1 MEDIYIY
8 LAVSVFLVI
17 ASLLILRNIFYKN
30 GKKSSKDIKRTIEEL
45 YKKIEENPE
54 DYRAIYDLAKCEE
67 EIGEEESALEKFEM
81 LANNGI
87 LEKKEELNICKK
99 LESKYSELGK
109 KEEAFKYAI
118 KIIKIEPSNN
128 LYTIKVANILAKE
141 GNFKLS
147 NHYFSKVI
155 VSKGEF
161 MIEDL
166 KCAAFVSYKMKD
178 YKKCIAFLEELRKR
192 LIKEAT
198 TNKSKEVKEIKK
210 SICELEKNLISMYI
224 LSEELNIAKSFIH
237 DVLSNKSIDKNH
249 EFDINKLYLFV
260 LYKLEES
267 ERFKNLYNKL
277 YTLYKIEENNKNYA
291 PLKFDY
297 SFYSYFLGDIEMS
310 KNYFEAI
317 KSFNMPEFNIYN
329 LDEILNYLNAVIKAT
344 AALNK
349 LKEENKLGEEKY
361 KNDNYENY
369 VGKGNIENWEKTVNS
384 WETSFINFDYLM
396 TLVEVQK
403 TMDIDYI
410 LDSLKVA
417 EKGNKNNNITIAYK
431 VDKIFSL
438 DRTSFKKLCSNIMKS
453 KFSDYVIIQE
463 YNDATHPANN
473 GEEINYLTYNIK
485 GSKKDLILISFK
497 RWQKSEIGELMVR
510 DFLMMVSESGAK
522 NGILIAP
529 VELSNSA
536 KSYVSHNDKIRVYTR
551 SQFNNLLKDEKI

>member
-1 MEDIYIY
+1 MEDIFIY
-8 LAVSVFLVI
+8 LAVSVFLI
-17 ASLLILRNIFYKN
+17 ISSSIILKNIFYRD
-30 GKKSSKDIKRTIEEL
+30 GKKNSKDIKKTIEEL

-67 EIGEEESALEKFEM
+67 EIGKIELALEKYEL

-87 LEKKEELNICKK
+87 LEKREELNICKK

-128 LYTIKVANILAKE
+128 LYIIKVANTLAKE

-147 NHYFSKVI
+147 NHYFGKAI
-155 VSKGEF
+155 VSKAEF
-161 MIEDL
+161 MTEDL

-192 LIKEAT
+192 LIKEAIA
-198 TNKSKEVKEIKK
+198 NKSKDIKK
-210 SICELEKNLISMYI
+210 DILELEKDLISTYI
-224 LSEELNIAKSFIH
+224 LSEELNIAKSFIE
-237 DVLSNKSIDKNH
+237 DILSNKFIDKNH

-267 ERFKNLYNKL
+267 ERFKSLYNKL
-277 YTLYKIEENNKNYA
+277 YSLYKINESNKNYA
-291 PLKFDY
+291 HLKFDY

-310 KNYFEAI
+310 KNYFELI
-317 KSFNMPEFNIYN
+317 KSFDMPEFNIYN

-344 AALNK
+344 TVLNR

-369 VGKGNIENWEKTVNS
+369 VGKENIENWEKTVNS
-384 WETSFINFDYLM
+384 WEISFINFDYIMNLI
-396 TLVEVQK
+396 EVQK
-403 TMDIDYI
+403 TMDIDNI
-410 LDSLKVA
+410 LENLKIA
-417 EKGNKNNNITIAYK
+417 EKGNPNNNITIAYK

-438 DRTSFKKLCSNIMKS
+438 DRMSFKKLCGNIMKS
-453 KFSDYVIIQE
+453 KFSDYVIVQE
-463 YNDATHPANN
+463 YTDATHPANS

-485 GSKKDLILISFK
+485 GSKKELILISFK

-522 NGILIAP
+522 SGVLIAP

-536 KSYVSHNDKIRVYTR
+536 KSYVSHNEKIRVYTR

>member
-1 MEDIYIY
+1 MEDIFIY
-8 LAVSVFLVI
+8 LAVSVFLI
-17 ASLLILRNIFYKN
+17 ISSSIILKNIFYRD
-30 GKKSSKDIKRTIEEL
+30 GKKNSKDIKKTIEEL

-67 EIGEEESALEKFEM
+67 EIGKIELALEKYEL

-87 LEKKEELNICKK
+87 LEKREELNICKK
-99 LESKYSELGK
+99 LESKYSELDK

-128 LYTIKVANILAKE
+128 LYIIKVANTLAKE

-147 NHYFSKVI
+147 NHYFGKAI
-155 VSKGEF
+155 VSKAEF
-161 MIEDL
+161 MTEDL

-192 LIKEAT
+192 LIKEAIA
-198 TNKSKEVKEIKK
+198 NKSKDIKK
-210 SICELEKNLISMYI
+210 DILELEKDLISTYI
-224 LSEELNIAKSFIH
+224 LSEELNIAKSFIE
-237 DVLSNKSIDKNH
+237 DILSNKFIDKNH

-267 ERFKNLYNKL
+267 ERFKSLYNKL
-277 YTLYKIEENNKNYA
+277 YSLYKINESNKNYA
-291 PLKFDY
+291 HLKFDY

-310 KNYFEAI
+310 KNYFELI
-317 KSFNMPEFNIYN
+317 KSFDMPEFNIYN

-344 AALNK
+344 TVLNK

-369 VGKGNIENWEKTVNS
+369 VGKENIENWEKTVNS
-384 WETSFINFDYLM
+384 WEISFINFDYIMNLI
-396 TLVEVQK
+396 EVQK
-403 TMDIDYI
+403 TMDIDNI
-410 LDSLKVA
+410 LESLKIA
-417 EKGNKNNNITIAYK
+417 EKGNPNNNITIAYK

-438 DRTSFKKLCSNIMKS
+438 DRMSFKKLCGNIMKS
-453 KFSDYVIIQE
+453 KFSDYVIVQE
-463 YNDATHPANN
+463 YTDATHPANS

-485 GSKKDLILISFK
+485 GSKKELILISFK

-522 NGILIAP
+522 SGVLIAP

-536 KSYVSHNDKIRVYTR
+536 KSYVSHNEKIRVYTR

>member
-1 MEDIYIY
+1 MEDIFIY
-8 LAVSVFLVI
+8 LAVSVFLI
-17 ASLLILRNIFYKN
+17 ISSSIILKNIFYRD
-30 GKKSSKDIKRTIEEL
+30 GKKNSKDIKKTIEEL

-67 EIGEEESALEKFEM
+67 EIGKIELALEKYEL

-87 LEKKEELNICKK
+87 LEKREELNICKK

-128 LYTIKVANILAKE
+128 LYIIKVANTLAKE

-147 NHYFSKVI
+147 NHYFGKAI
-155 VSKGEF
+155 VSKAEF
-161 MIEDL
+161 MTEDL

-192 LIKEAT
+192 LIKEAIA
-198 TNKSKEVKEIKK
+198 NKSKDIKKEIL
-210 SICELEKNLISMYI
+210 ELEKDLISTYI
-224 LSEELNIAKSFIH
+224 LSEELNIAKSFIE
-237 DVLSNKSIDKNH
+237 DILSNKFIDKNH

-267 ERFKNLYNKL
+267 ERFKSLYNKL
-277 YTLYKIEENNKNYA
+277 YSLYKINESNKNYA
-291 PLKFDY
+291 HLKFDY

-310 KNYFEAI
+310 KNYFELI
-317 KSFNMPEFNIYN
+317 KSFDMPEFNIYN

-344 AALNK
+344 TVLNK

-369 VGKGNIENWEKTVNS
+369 VGKENIENWEKTVNS
-384 WETSFINFDYLM
+384 WEISFINFDYIMNLI
-396 TLVEVQK
+396 EVQK
-403 TMDIDYI
+403 TMDIDNI
-410 LDSLKVA
+410 LENLKIA
-417 EKGNKNNNITIAYK
+417 EKGNPNNNITIAYK

-438 DRTSFKKLCSNIMKS
+438 DRMSFKKLCGNIMKS
-453 KFSDYVIIQE
+453 KFSDYVIVQE
-463 YNDATHPANN
+463 YTDATHPANS

-485 GSKKDLILISFK
+485 GSKKELILISFK

-522 NGILIAP
+522 SGVLIAP

-536 KSYVSHNDKIRVYTR
+536 KSYVSHNEKIRVYTR

>member
-1 MEDIYIY
+1 MEDIFIY
-8 LAVSVFLVI
+8 LAVSVFLI
-17 ASLLILRNIFYKN
+17 ISSSIILKNILYRD
-30 GKKSSKDIKRTIEEL
+30 GKKNSKDIKKTIEEL

-67 EIGEEESALEKFEM
+67 EIGKIELALEKYEL

-87 LEKKEELNICKK
+87 LEKREELNICKK

-128 LYTIKVANILAKE
+128 LYIIKVANTLAKE

-147 NHYFSKVI
+147 NHYFGKAI
-155 VSKGEF
+155 VSKAEF
-161 MIEDL
+161 MTEDL

-192 LIKEAT
+192 LIKEAIA
-198 TNKSKEVKEIKK
+198 NKSKDIKK
-210 SICELEKNLISMYI
+210 DILELEKDLISTYI
-224 LSEELNIAKSFIH
+224 LSEELNIAKSFIE
-237 DVLSNKSIDKNH
+237 DILSNKFIDKNH

-267 ERFKNLYNKL
+267 ERFKSLYNKL
-277 YTLYKIEENNKNYA
+277 YSLYKINESNKNYA
-291 PLKFDY
+291 HLKFDY

-310 KNYFEAI
+310 KNYFELI
-317 KSFNMPEFNIYN
+317 KSFDMPEFNIYN

-344 AALNK
+344 TVLNK

-369 VGKGNIENWEKTVNS
+369 VGKENIENWEKTVNS
-384 WETSFINFDYLM
+384 WELSFINFDYIMNLI
-396 TLVEVQK
+396 EVQK
-403 TMDIDYI
+403 TMDIDNI
-410 LDSLKVA
+410 LESLKIA
-417 EKGNKNNNITIAYK
+417 EKGNPNNNITIAYK

-438 DRTSFKKLCSNIMKS
+438 DRMSFKKLCGNIMKS
-453 KFSDYVIIQE
+453 KFSDYVIVQE
-463 YNDATHPANN
+463 YTDATHPANS

-485 GSKKDLILISFK
+485 GSKKELILISFK

-522 NGILIAP
+522 SGVLIAP

-536 KSYVSHNDKIRVYTR
+536 KSYVSHNEKIRVYTR

>member
-1 MEDIYIY
+1 MEDIFIY
-8 LAVSVFLVI
+8 LAVSVFLI
-17 ASLLILRNIFYKN
+17 ISSSIILKNIFYRD
-30 GKKSSKDIKRTIEEL
+30 GKKNSKDIKKTIEEL

-67 EIGEEESALEKFEM
+67 EIGKIELALEKYEL

-87 LEKKEELNICKK
+87 LEKREELNICKK

-128 LYTIKVANILAKE
+128 LYIIKVANTLAKE

-147 NHYFSKVI
+147 NHYFGKAI
-155 VSKGEF
+155 VSKAEF
-161 MIEDL
+161 MTEDL

-192 LIKEAT
+192 LIKEAIA
-198 TNKSKEVKEIKK
+198 NKSKDIKK
-210 SICELEKNLISMYI
+210 DILELEKDLISTYI
-224 LSEELNIAKSFIH
+224 LSEELNIAKSFIE
-237 DVLSNKSIDKNH
+237 DILSNKFIDKNH

-267 ERFKNLYNKL
+267 ERFKSLYNKL
-277 YTLYKIEENNKNYA
+277 YSLYKVNESNKNYA
-291 PLKFDY
+291 HLKFDY

-310 KNYFEAI
+310 KNYFELI
-317 KSFNMPEFNIYN
+317 KSFDMPEFNIYN

-344 AALNK
+344 TVLNK

-369 VGKGNIENWEKTVNS
+369 VGKENIENWEKTVNS
-384 WETSFINFDYLM
+384 WEISFINFDYIMNLI
-396 TLVEVQK
+396 EVQK
-403 TMDIDYI
+403 TMDIDNI
-410 LDSLKVA
+410 LENLKIA
-417 EKGNKNNNITIAYK
+417 EKGNPNNNITIAYK

-438 DRTSFKKLCSNIMKS
+438 DRMSFKKLCGNIMKS
-453 KFSDYVIIQE
+453 KFSDYVIVQE
-463 YNDATHPANN
+463 YTDATHPANS

-485 GSKKDLILISFK
+485 GSKKELILISFK

-522 NGILIAP
+522 SGVLIAP

-536 KSYVSHNDKIRVYTR
+536 KSYVSHNEKIRVYTR

>member
-1 MEDIYIY
+1 MEDIFIY
-8 LAVSVFLVI
+8 LAVSVFLI
-17 ASLLILRNIFYKN
+17 ISSSIILKNIFYRD
-30 GKKSSKDIKRTIEEL
+30 GKKNSKDIKKTIEEL

-67 EIGEEESALEKFEM
+67 EIGKIELALEKYEL

-87 LEKKEELNICKK
+87 LEKREELNICKK

-128 LYTIKVANILAKE
+128 LYIIKVANTLAKE

-147 NHYFSKVI
+147 NHYFGKAI
-155 VSKGEF
+155 VSKAEF
-161 MIEDL
+161 MTEDL
-166 KCAAFVSYKMKD
+166 KCAASVSYKMKD

-192 LIKEAT
+192 LIKEAIA
-198 TNKSKEVKEIKK
+198 NKSKDIKK
-210 SICELEKNLISMYI
+210 DILELEKDLISTYI
-224 LSEELNIAKSFIH
+224 LSEELNIAKSFIE
-237 DVLSNKSIDKNH
+237 DILSNKFIDKNH

-267 ERFKNLYNKL
+267 ERFKSLYNKL
-277 YTLYKIEENNKNYA
+277 YSLYKINESNKNYA
-291 PLKFDY
+291 HLKFDY

-310 KNYFEAI
+310 KNYFELI
-317 KSFNMPEFNIYN
+317 KSFDMPEFNIYN

-344 AALNK
+344 TVLNK

-369 VGKGNIENWEKTVNS
+369 VGKENIENWEKTVNS
-384 WETSFINFDYLM
+384 WEISFINFDYIMNLI
-396 TLVEVQK
+396 EVQK
-403 TMDIDYI
+403 TMDIDNI
-410 LDSLKVA
+410 LESLKIA
-417 EKGNKNNNITIAYK
+417 EKGNPNNNITIAYK

-438 DRTSFKKLCSNIMKS
+438 DRMSFKKLCGNIMKS
-453 KFSDYVIIQE
+453 KFSDYVIVQE
-463 YNDATHPANN
+463 YTDATHPANS

-485 GSKKDLILISFK
+485 GSKKELILISFK

-522 NGILIAP
+522 SGVLIAP

-536 KSYVSHNDKIRVYTR
+536 KSYVSHNEKIRVYTR

>member
-1 MEDIYIY
+1 MEYIFIY
-8 LAVSVFLVI
+8 LAVSVFLI
-17 ASLLILRNIFYKN
+17 ISSSIILKNIFYRD
-30 GKKSSKDIKRTIEEL
+30 GKKNSKDIKKTIEEL

-67 EIGEEESALEKFEM
+67 EIGKIELALEKYEL

-87 LEKKEELNICKK
+87 LEKREELNICKK

-128 LYTIKVANILAKE
+128 LYIIKVANTLAKE

-147 NHYFSKVI
+147 NHYFGKAI
-155 VSKGEF
+155 VSKAEF
-161 MIEDL
+161 MTEDL

-192 LIKEAT
+192 LIKEAIA
-198 TNKSKEVKEIKK
+198 NKSKDIKK
-210 SICELEKNLISMYI
+210 DILELEKDLISTYI
-224 LSEELNIAKSFIH
+224 LSEELNIAKSFIE
-237 DVLSNKSIDKNH
+237 DILSNKFIDKNH

-267 ERFKNLYNKL
+267 ERFKSLYNKL
-277 YTLYKIEENNKNYA
+277 YSLYKINESNKNYA
-291 PLKFDY
+291 HLKFDY

-310 KNYFEAI
+310 KNYFELI
-317 KSFNMPEFNIYN
+317 KSFDMPEFNIYN

-344 AALNK
+344 TVLNK

-369 VGKGNIENWEKTVNS
+369 VGKENIENWEKTVNS
-384 WETSFINFDYLM
+384 WEISFINFDYIMNLI
-396 TLVEVQK
+396 EVQK
-403 TMDIDYI
+403 TMDIDNI
-410 LDSLKVA
+410 LENLKIA
-417 EKGNKNNNITIAYK
+417 EKGNPNNNITIAYK

-438 DRTSFKKLCSNIMKS
+438 DRMSFKKLCGNIMKS
-453 KFSDYVIIQE
+453 KFSDYVIVQE
-463 YNDATHPANN
+463 YTDATHPANS

-485 GSKKDLILISFK
+485 GSKKELILISFK

-522 NGILIAP
+522 SGVLIAP

-536 KSYVSHNDKIRVYTR
+536 KSYVSHNEKIRVYTR

>member
-1 MEDIYIY
+1 MYDIFIF
-8 LAVSVFLVI
+8 LAVSVFLI
-17 ASLLILRNIFYKN
+17 ISSSIILKNIFYRD
-30 GKKSSKDIKRTIEEL
+30 GKKNSKDIKKTIEEL

-67 EIGEEESALEKFEM
+67 EIGKIELALEKYEL

-87 LEKKEELNICKK
+87 LEKREELNICKK
-99 LESKYSELGK
+99 LESKYSELDK

-118 KIIKIEPSNN
+118 KIIKIEPNNN
-128 LYTIKVANILAKE
+128 LYIIKVANTLAKE

-147 NHYFSKVI
+147 NHYFGKAI
-155 VSKGEF
+155 VSKAEF
-161 MIEDL
+161 MTEDL

-192 LIKEAT
+192 LIKEAIA
-198 TNKSKEVKEIKK
+198 NKSKDIKK
-210 SICELEKNLISMYI
+210 DILELEKDLISTYI
-224 LSEELNIAKSFIH
+224 LSEELNIAKSFIE
-237 DVLSNKSIDKNH
+237 DILSNKFIDKNH

-267 ERFKNLYNKL
+267 ERFKSLYNKL
-277 YTLYKIEENNKNYA
+277 YSLYKINESNKNYA
-291 PLKFDY
+291 HLKFDY

-310 KNYFEAI
+310 KNYFELI
-317 KSFNMPEFNIYN
+317 KSFDMPEFNIYN

-344 AALNK
+344 TVLNK

-369 VGKGNIENWEKTVNS
+369 VGKENIENWEKTVNS
-384 WETSFINFDYLM
+384 WEISFINFDYIMNLI
-396 TLVEVQK
+396 EVQK
-403 TMDIDYI
+403 TMDIDNI
-410 LDSLKVA
+410 LENLKIA
-417 EKGNKNNNITIAYK
+417 EKGNPNNNITIAYK

-438 DRTSFKKLCSNIMKS
+438 DRMSFKKLCGNIMKS
-453 KFSDYVIIQE
+453 KFSDYVIVQE
-463 YNDATHPANN
+463 YTDATHPANS

-485 GSKKDLILISFK
+485 GSKKELILISFK

-522 NGILIAP
+522 SGVLIAP

-536 KSYVSHNDKIRVYTR
+536 KSYVSHNEKIRVYTR

>member
-1 MEDIYIY
+1 MEDIFIY
-8 LAVSVFLVI
+8 LAVSVFLI
-17 ASLLILRNIFYKN
+17 ISSSIILKNIFYRD
-30 GKKSSKDIKRTIEEL
+30 GKKNSKDIKKTIEEL

-67 EIGEEESALEKFEM
+67 EIGKIELALEKYEL

-87 LEKKEELNICKK
+87 LEKREELNICKK

-128 LYTIKVANILAKE
+128 LYIIKVANTLAKE

-147 NHYFSKVI
+147 NHYFGKAI
-155 VSKGEF
+155 VSKTEF
-161 MIEDL
+161 MTEDL

-192 LIKEAT
+192 LIKEAIA
-198 TNKSKEVKEIKK
+198 NKSKDIKK
-210 SICELEKNLISMYI
+210 DILELEKDLISTYI
-224 LSEELNIAKSFIH
+224 LSEELNIAKSFIE
-237 DVLSNKSIDKNH
+237 DILSNKFIDKNH

-267 ERFKNLYNKL
+267 ERFKSLYNKL
-277 YTLYKIEENNKNYA
+277 YSLYKINESNKNYA
-291 PLKFDY
+291 HLKFDY

-310 KNYFEAI
+310 KNYFELI
-317 KSFNMPEFNIYN
+317 KSFDMPEFNIYN

-344 AALNK
+344 TVLNK

-369 VGKGNIENWEKTVNS
+369 VGKENIENWEKTVNS
-384 WETSFINFDYLM
+384 WEISFINFDYIMNLI
-396 TLVEVQK
+396 EVQK
-403 TMDIDYI
+403 TMDIDNI
-410 LDSLKVA
+410 LENLKIA
-417 EKGNKNNNITIAYK
+417 EKGNPNNNITIAYK

-438 DRTSFKKLCSNIMKS
+438 DRMSFKKLCANIMKS
-453 KFSDYVIIQE
+453 KFSDYVIVQE
-463 YNDATHPANN
+463 YTDATHPANS

-485 GSKKDLILISFK
+485 GSKKELILISFK

-522 NGILIAP
+522 SGVLIAP

-536 KSYVSHNDKIRVYTR
+536 KSYVSHNEKIRVYTR

>member
-1 MEDIYIY
+1 MEDIFIY
-8 LAVSVFLVI
+8 LAVSVFLI
-17 ASLLILRNIFYKN
+17 ISSSIILKNIFYRD
-30 GKKSSKDIKRTIEEL
+30 GKKNSKDIKKTIEEL

-67 EIGEEESALEKFEM
+67 EIGKIELALEKYEL

-87 LEKKEELNICKK
+87 LEKREELNICKK

-128 LYTIKVANILAKE
+128 LYIIKVANTLAKE

-147 NHYFSKVI
+147 NHYFGKAI
-155 VSKGEF
+155 VSKTEF
-161 MIEDL
+161 MTEDL

-192 LIKEAT
+192 LIKEAIA
-198 TNKSKEVKEIKK
+198 NKSKDIKK
-210 SICELEKNLISMYI
+210 DILELEKDLISTYI
-224 LSEELNIAKSFIH
+224 LSEELNIAKSFIE
-237 DVLSNKSIDKNH
+237 DILSNKFIDKNH

-267 ERFKNLYNKL
+267 ERFKSLYNKL
-277 YTLYKIEENNKNYA
+277 YSLYKINESNKNYA
-291 PLKFDY
+291 HLKFDY

-310 KNYFEAI
+310 KNYFELI
-317 KSFNMPEFNIYN
+317 KSFDMPEFNIYN

-344 AALNK
+344 TVLNK

-369 VGKGNIENWEKTVNS
+369 VGKENIENWEKTVNS
-384 WETSFINFDYLM
+384 WEISFINFDYIMNLI
-396 TLVEVQK
+396 EVQK
-403 TMDIDYI
+403 TMDIDNI
-410 LDSLKVA
+410 LENLKIA
-417 EKGNKNNNITIAYK
+417 EKGNPNNNITIAYK

-438 DRTSFKKLCSNIMKS
+438 DRMSFKKLCGNIMKS
-453 KFSDYVIIQE
+453 KFSDYVIVQE
-463 YNDATHPANN
+463 YTDATHPANS

-485 GSKKDLILISFK
+485 GSKKELILISFK

-522 NGILIAP
+522 SGVLIAP

-536 KSYVSHNDKIRVYTR
+536 KSYVSHNEKIRVYTR

>member
-1 MEDIYIY
+1 MEDIFIY
-8 LAVSVFLVI
+8 LAVSVFLI
-17 ASLLILRNIFYKN
+17 ISSSIILKNIFYRD
-30 GKKSSKDIKRTIEEL
+30 GKKNSKDIKKTIEEL

-67 EIGEEESALEKFEM
+67 EIGKIELALEKYEL

-87 LEKKEELNICKK
+87 LEKREELNICKK

-128 LYTIKVANILAKE
+128 LYIIKVANTLAKE

-147 NHYFSKVI
+147 NHYFGKAI
-155 VSKGEF
+155 VSKAEF
-161 MIEDL
+161 MTEDL

-192 LIKEAT
+192 LIKEAIA
-198 TNKSKEVKEIKK
+198 NKSKDIKK
-210 SICELEKNLISMYI
+210 DILELEKDLISTYI
-224 LSEELNIAKSFIH
+224 LSEELNIAKSFIE
-237 DVLSNKSIDKNH
+237 DILSNKFIDKNH

-267 ERFKNLYNKL
+267 ERFKSLYNKL
-277 YTLYKIEENNKNYA
+277 YSLYKINESNKNYA
-291 PLKFDY
+291 HLKFDY

-310 KNYFEAI
+310 KNYFELI
-317 KSFNMPEFNIYN
+317 KSFDMPEFNIYN

-344 AALNK
+344 SVLNK

-369 VGKGNIENWEKTVNS
+369 VGKENIENWEKTVNS
-384 WETSFINFDYLM
+384 WEISFINFDYIMNLI
-396 TLVEVQK
+396 EVQK
-403 TMDIDYI
+403 TMDIDNI
-410 LDSLKVA
+410 LENLKIA
-417 EKGNKNNNITIAYK
+417 EKGNPNNNITIAYK

-438 DRTSFKKLCSNIMKS
+438 DRMSFKKLCGNIMKS
-453 KFSDYVIIQE
+453 KFSDYVIVQE
-463 YNDATHPANN
+463 YTDATHPANS

-485 GSKKDLILISFK
+485 GSKKELILISFK

-522 NGILIAP
+522 SGVLIAP

-536 KSYVSHNDKIRVYTR
+536 KSYVSHNEKIRVYTR

>member
-1 MEDIYIY
+1 MEDIFIY
-8 LAVSVFLVI
+8 LAVSVFLI
-17 ASLLILRNIFYKN
+17 ISSSIILKNIFYRD
-30 GKKSSKDIKRTIEEL
+30 GKKNSKDIKKTIEEL

-67 EIGEEESALEKFEM
+67 EIGKIELALEKYEL

-87 LEKKEELNICKK
+87 LEKREELNICKK

-128 LYTIKVANILAKE
+128 LYIIKVANTLAKE

-147 NHYFSKVI
+147 NHYFGKAI
-155 VSKGEF
+155 VSKAEF
-161 MIEDL
+161 MTEDL

-192 LIKEAT
+192 LIKEAIA
-198 TNKSKEVKEIKK
+198 NKSKDIKK
-210 SICELEKNLISMYI
+210 DILELEKDLISIYI
-224 LSEELNIAKSFIH
+224 LSEELNIAKSFIE
-237 DVLSNKSIDKNH
+237 DIISNKFIDKNH

-267 ERFKNLYNKL
+267 ERFKSLYNKL
-277 YTLYKIEENNKNYA
+277 YSLYKINESNKNYA
-291 PLKFDY
+291 HLKFDY

-310 KNYFEAI
+310 KNYFELI
-317 KSFNMPEFNIYN
+317 KSFDMPEFNIYN

-344 AALNK
+344 TVLNK

-369 VGKGNIENWEKTVNS
+369 VGKENIENWEKTVNS
-384 WETSFINFDYLM
+384 WEISFINFDYIMNLI
-396 TLVEVQK
+396 EVQK
-403 TMDIDYI
+403 TMDIDNI
-410 LDSLKVA
+410 LENLKIA
-417 EKGNKNNNITIAYK
+417 EKGNPNNNITIAYK

-438 DRTSFKKLCSNIMKS
+438 DRMSFKKLCGNIMKS
-453 KFSDYVIIQE
+453 KFSDYVIVQE
-463 YNDATHPANN
+463 YTDATHPANS

-485 GSKKDLILISFK
+485 GSKKELILISFK

-522 NGILIAP
+522 SGVLIAP

-536 KSYVSHNDKIRVYTR
+536 KSYVSHNEKIRVYTR

>member
-1 MEDIYIY
+1 MEDIFIY
-8 LAVSVFLVI
+8 LAVSVFLI
-17 ASLLILRNIFYKN
+17 ISSSIILKNIFYRD
-30 GKKSSKDIKRTIEEL
+30 GKKNSKDIKKTIEEL

-67 EIGEEESALEKFEM
+67 EIGKIELALEKYEL

-87 LEKKEELNICKK
+87 LEKREELNICKK

-128 LYTIKVANILAKE
+128 LYIIKVANTLAKE

-147 NHYFSKVI
+147 NHYFGKAI
-155 VSKGEF
+155 VSKAEF
-161 MIEDL
+161 MTEDL

-192 LIKEAT
+192 LIKEAIA
-198 TNKSKEVKEIKK
+198 NKSKDIKK
-210 SICELEKNLISMYI
+210 DILELEKDLISTYI
-224 LSEELNIAKSFIH
+224 LSEELNIAKSFIE
-237 DVLSNKSIDKNH
+237 DILSNKFIDKNH

-267 ERFKNLYNKL
+267 ERFKSLYNKL
-277 YTLYKIEENNKNYA
+277 YSLYKINESNKNYA
-291 PLKFDY
+291 HLKFDY

-310 KNYFEAI
+310 KNYFELI
-317 KSFNMPEFNIYN
+317 KSFDMPEFNIYN

-344 AALNK
+344 TVLNK

-369 VGKGNIENWEKTVNS
+369 VGKENIENWEKTVNS
-384 WETSFINFDYLM
+384 WELSFINFDYIMNLI
-396 TLVEVQK
+396 EVQK
-403 TMDIDYI
+403 TMDIDNI
-410 LDSLKVA
+410 LENLKIA
-417 EKGNKNNNITIAYK
+417 EKGNPNNNITIAYK

-438 DRTSFKKLCSNIMKS
+438 DRMSFKKLCGNIMKS
-453 KFSDYVIIQE
+453 KFSDYVIVQE
-463 YNDATHPANN
+463 YTDATHPANS

-485 GSKKDLILISFK
+485 GSKKELILISFK

-522 NGILIAP
+522 SGVLIAP

-536 KSYVSHNDKIRVYTR
+536 KSYVSHNEKIRVYTR

>member
-1 MEDIYIY
+1 MEDIFIY
-8 LAVSVFLVI
+8 LAVSVFLI
-17 ASLLILRNIFYKN
+17 ISSSIILKNIFYRD
-30 GKKSSKDIKRTIEEL
+30 GKKNSKDIKKTIEEL

-67 EIGEEESALEKFEM
+67 EIGKIELALEKYEL

-87 LEKKEELNICKK
+87 LEKREELNICKK
-99 LESKYSELGK
+99 LESKYSELDK

-128 LYTIKVANILAKE
+128 LYIIKVANTLAKE

-147 NHYFSKVI
+147 NHYFGKAI
-155 VSKGEF
+155 VSKAEF
-161 MIEDL
+161 MTEDL

-192 LIKEAT
+192 LIKEAIA
-198 TNKSKEVKEIKK
+198 NKSKDIKK
-210 SICELEKNLISMYI
+210 DILELEKDLISTYI
-224 LSEELNIAKSFIH
+224 LSEELNIAKSFIE
-237 DVLSNKSIDKNH
+237 DILSNKFIDKNH

-267 ERFKNLYNKL
+267 ERFKSLYNKL
-277 YTLYKIEENNKNYA
+277 YSLYKINESNKNYA
-291 PLKFDY
+291 HLKFDY

-310 KNYFEAI
+310 KNYFELI
-317 KSFNMPEFNIYN
+317 KSFDMPEFNIYN

-344 AALNK
+344 TVLNK

-369 VGKGNIENWEKTVNS
+369 VGKENIENWEKTVNS
-384 WETSFINFDYLM
+384 WEISFINFDYIMNLI
-396 TLVEVQK
+396 EVQK
-403 TMDIDYI
+403 TMDIDNI
-410 LDSLKVA
+410 LENLKIA
-417 EKGNKNNNITIAYK
+417 EKGNPNNNITIAYK

-438 DRTSFKKLCSNIMKS
+438 DRMSFKKLCGNIMKS
-453 KFSDYVIIQE
+453 KFSDYVIVQE
-463 YNDATHPANN
+463 YTDATHPANS

-485 GSKKDLILISFK
+485 GSKKELILISFK

-522 NGILIAP
+522 SGVLIAP

-536 KSYVSHNDKIRVYTR
+536 KSYVSHNEKIRVYTR

>member
-1 MEDIYIY
+1 MEDIFIY
-8 LAVSVFLVI
+8 LAVSVFLI
-17 ASLLILRNIFYKN
+17 ISSSIILKNIFYRD
-30 GKKSSKDIKRTIEEL
+30 GKKNSKDIKKTIEEL

-54 DYRAIYDLAKCEE
+54 DYRVIYDLAKCEE
-67 EIGEEESALEKFEM
+67 EIGKIELALEKYEL

-87 LEKKEELNICKK
+87 LEKREELNICKK

-128 LYTIKVANILAKE
+128 LYIIKVANTLAKE

-147 NHYFSKVI
+147 NHYFGKAI
-155 VSKGEF
+155 VSKTEF
-161 MIEDL
+161 MTEDL

-192 LIKEAT
+192 LIKEAIA
-198 TNKSKEVKEIKK
+198 NKSKDIKK
-210 SICELEKNLISMYI
+210 DILELEKDLISTYI
-224 LSEELNIAKSFIH
+224 LSEELNIAKSFIE
-237 DVLSNKSIDKNH
+237 DILSNKFIDKNH

-267 ERFKNLYNKL
+267 ERFKSLYNKL
-277 YTLYKIEENNKNYA
+277 YSLYKINESNKNYA
-291 PLKFDY
+291 HLKFDY

-310 KNYFEAI
+310 KNYFELI
-317 KSFNMPEFNIYN
+317 KSFDMPEFNIYN

-344 AALNK
+344 TVLNK

-369 VGKGNIENWEKTVNS
+369 VGKENIENWEKTVNS
-384 WETSFINFDYLM
+384 WEISFINFDYIMNLI
-396 TLVEVQK
+396 EVQK
-403 TMDIDYI
+403 TMDIDNI
-410 LDSLKVA
+410 LENLKIA
-417 EKGNKNNNITIAYK
+417 EKGNPNNNITIAYK

-438 DRTSFKKLCSNIMKS
+438 DRMSFKKLCGNIMKS
-453 KFSDYVIIQE
+453 KFSDYVIVQE
-463 YNDATHPANN
+463 YTDATHPANS

-485 GSKKDLILISFK
+485 GSKKELILISFK

-522 NGILIAP
+522 SGVLIAP

-536 KSYVSHNDKIRVYTR
+536 KSYVSHNEKIRVYTR

>member
-1 MEDIYIY
+1 MEDIFIY
-8 LAVSVFLVI
+8 LAVSVFLI
-17 ASLLILRNIFYKN
+17 ISSSIILKNIFYRD
-30 GKKSSKDIKRTIEEL
+30 GKKNSKDIKKTIEEL

-67 EIGEEESALEKFEM
+67 EIGKIELALEKYEL

-87 LEKKEELNICKK
+87 LEKREELNICKK

-128 LYTIKVANILAKE
+128 LYIIKVANTLAKE

-147 NHYFSKVI
+147 NHYFGKAI
-155 VSKGEF
+155 VSKAEF
-161 MIEDL
+161 MTEDL

-192 LIKEAT
+192 LIKEAIA
-198 TNKSKEVKEIKK
+198 NKSKDIKK
-210 SICELEKNLISMYI
+210 DILELEKDLISTYI
-224 LSEELNIAKSFIH
+224 LSEELNIAKSFIE
-237 DVLSNKSIDKNH
+237 DILSNKFIDKNH

-267 ERFKNLYNKL
+267 ERFKSLYNKL
-277 YTLYKIEENNKNYA
+277 YSLYKINESNKNYA
-291 PLKFDY
+291 HLKFDY

-310 KNYFEAI
+310 KNYFELI
-317 KSFNMPEFNIYN
+317 KSFDMPEFNIYN

-344 AALNK
+344 TVLNK

-369 VGKGNIENWEKTVNS
+369 VGKENIENWEKTVNS
-384 WETSFINFDYLM
+384 WELSFINFDYIMNLI
-396 TLVEVQK
+396 EVQK
-403 TMDIDYI
+403 TMDIDNI
-410 LDSLKVA
+410 LESLKIA
-417 EKGNKNNNITIAYK
+417 EKGNPNNNITIAYK

-438 DRTSFKKLCSNIMKS
+438 DRMSFKKLCGNIMKS
-453 KFSDYVIIQE
+453 KFADYVIVQE
-463 YNDATHPANN
+463 YTDATHPANS

-485 GSKKDLILISFK
+485 GSKKELILISFK

-522 NGILIAP
+522 SGVLIAP

-536 KSYVSHNDKIRVYTR
+536 KSYVSHNEKIRVYTR

>member
-1 MEDIYIY
+1 MEDIFIY
-8 LAVSVFLVI
+8 LAVSVFLI
-17 ASLLILRNIFYKN
+17 ISSSIILKNIFYRD
-30 GKKSSKDIKRTIEEL
+30 GKKNSKDIKKTIEEL

-67 EIGEEESALEKFEM
+67 EIGKIELALEKYEL

-87 LEKKEELNICKK
+87 LEKREELNICKK

-118 KIIKIEPSNN
+118 KIIKIEPNNN
-128 LYTIKVANILAKE
+128 LYIIKVANTLAKE

-147 NHYFSKVI
+147 NHYFGKAI
-155 VSKGEF
+155 VSKAEF
-161 MIEDL
+161 MTEDL

-192 LIKEAT
+192 LIKEAIA
-198 TNKSKEVKEIKK
+198 NKSKDIKK
-210 SICELEKNLISMYI
+210 DILELEKDLISTYI
-224 LSEELNIAKSFIH
+224 LSEELNIAKSFIE
-237 DVLSNKSIDKNH
+237 DILSNKFIDKNH

-277 YTLYKIEENNKNYA
+277 YSLYKINESNKNYA
-291 PLKFDY
+291 HLKFDY

-310 KNYFEAI
+310 KNYFELI
-317 KSFNMPEFNIYN
+317 KSFDMPEFNIYN

-344 AALNK
+344 TVLNK

-369 VGKGNIENWEKTVNS
+369 VGKENIENWEKTVNS
-384 WETSFINFDYLM
+384 WEISFINFYYIMNLI
-396 TLVEVQK
+396 EVQK
-403 TMDIDYI
+403 TMDIDNI
-410 LDSLKVA
+410 LENLKIA
-417 EKGNKNNNITIAYK
+417 EKGNPNNNITIAYK

-438 DRTSFKKLCSNIMKS
+438 DRMSFKKLCANIMKS
-453 KFSDYVIIQE
+453 KFSDYVIVQE
-463 YNDATHPANN
+463 YTDATHPANS

-485 GSKKDLILISFK
+485 GSKKELILISFK

-522 NGILIAP
+522 SGVLIAP

-536 KSYVSHNDKIRVYTR
+536 KSYVSHNEKIRVYTR

>member
-1 MEDIYIY
+1 MEDIFIY
-8 LAVSVFLVI
+8 LAVSVFLI
-17 ASLLILRNIFYKN
+17 ISSSIILKNIFYRD
-30 GKKSSKDIKRTIEEL
+30 GKKNSKDIKKTIEEL

-67 EIGEEESALEKFEM
+67 EIGKIELALEKYEL

-87 LEKKEELNICKK
+87 LEKREELNICKK

-128 LYTIKVANILAKE
+128 LYIIKVANTLAKE

-147 NHYFSKVI
+147 NHYFGKAI
-155 VSKGEF
+155 VSKAEF
-161 MIEDL
+161 MTEDL

-192 LIKEAT
+192 LIKETIA
-198 TNKSKEVKEIKK
+198 NKSKDIKK
-210 SICELEKNLISMYI
+210 DILELEKDLISIYI
-224 LSEELNIAKSFIH
+224 LSEELNIAKSFIE
-237 DVLSNKSIDKNH
+237 DILSNKFIDKNH

-267 ERFKNLYNKL
+267 ERFKSLYNKL
-277 YTLYKIEENNKNYA
+277 YSLYKINESNKNYA
-291 PLKFDY
+291 HLKFDY

-310 KNYFEAI
+310 KNYFELI
-317 KSFNMPEFNIYN
+317 KSFDMPEFNIYN

-344 AALNK
+344 TVLNK

-369 VGKGNIENWEKTVNS
+369 VGKENIENWEKTVNS
-384 WETSFINFDYLM
+384 WEISFINFDYIMNLI
-396 TLVEVQK
+396 EVQK
-403 TMDIDYI
+403 TMDIDNI
-410 LDSLKVA
+410 LESLKIA
-417 EKGNKNNNITIAYK
+417 EKGNPNNNITIAYK

-438 DRTSFKKLCSNIMKS
+438 DRMSFKKLCGNIMKS
-453 KFSDYVIIQE
+453 KFSDYVIVQE
-463 YNDATHPANN
+463 YTDATHPANS

-485 GSKKDLILISFK
+485 GSKKELILISFK

-522 NGILIAP
+522 SGVLIAP

-536 KSYVSHNDKIRVYTR
+536 KSYVSHNEKIRVYTR

>member
-1 MEDIYIY
+1 MEDIFIY
-8 LAVSVFLVI
+8 LAVSVFLI
-17 ASLLILRNIFYKN
+17 ISSSIILKNIFYRD
-30 GKKSSKDIKRTIEEL
+30 GKKNSKDIKKTIEEL

-67 EIGEEESALEKFEM
+67 EIGKIELALEKYEL

-87 LEKKEELNICKK
+87 LEKREELNICKK

-118 KIIKIEPSNN
+118 KIIKIEPSSN
-128 LYTIKVANILAKE
+128 LYIIKVANTLAKE

-147 NHYFSKVI
+147 NHYFGKAI
-155 VSKGEF
+155 VSKAEF
-161 MIEDL
+161 MTEDL

-192 LIKEAT
+192 LIKEAIA
-198 TNKSKEVKEIKK
+198 NKSKDIKK
-210 SICELEKNLISMYI
+210 DILELEKDLISTYI
-224 LSEELNIAKSFIH
+224 LSEELNIAKSFIE
-237 DVLSNKSIDKNH
+237 DILSNKFIDKNH

-267 ERFKNLYNKL
+267 ERFKSLYNKL
-277 YTLYKIEENNKNYA
+277 YSLYKINESNKNYA
-291 PLKFDY
+291 HLKFDY

-310 KNYFEAI
+310 KNYFELI
-317 KSFNMPEFNIYN
+317 KSFDMPEFNIYN

-344 AALNK
+344 TVLNK

-369 VGKGNIENWEKTVNS
+369 VGKENIENWEKTVNS
-384 WETSFINFDYLM
+384 WEISFINFDYIMNLI
-396 TLVEVQK
+396 EVQK
-403 TMDIDYI
+403 TMDIDNI
-410 LDSLKVA
+410 LESLKIA
-417 EKGNKNNNITIAYK
+417 EKGNPNNNITIAYK

-438 DRTSFKKLCSNIMKS
+438 DRMSFKKLCGNIMKS
-453 KFSDYVIIQE
+453 KFSDYVIVQE
-463 YNDATHPANN
+463 YTDATHPANS

-485 GSKKDLILISFK
+485 GSKKELILISFK

-522 NGILIAP
+522 SGVLIAP

-536 KSYVSHNDKIRVYTR
+536 KSYVSHNEKIRVYTR

>member
-1 MEDIYIY
+1 MEDIFIY
-8 LAVSVFLVI
+8 LAVSVFLI
-17 ASLLILRNIFYKN
+17 ISSSIILKNIFYRD
-30 GKKSSKDIKRTIEEL
+30 GKKNSKDIKKTIEEL

-67 EIGEEESALEKFEM
+67 EIGKIELALEKYEL

-87 LEKKEELNICKK
+87 LEKREELNICKK

-128 LYTIKVANILAKE
+128 LYIIKVANTLAKE

-147 NHYFSKVI
+147 NHYFGKAI
-155 VSKGEF
+155 VSKAEF
-161 MIEDL
+161 MTEDL

-192 LIKEAT
+192 LIKEAIA
-198 TNKSKEVKEIKK
+198 NKSKDMKK
-210 SICELEKNLISMYI
+210 DILELEKDLISTYI
-224 LSEELNIAKSFIH
+224 LSEELNIAKSFIE
-237 DVLSNKSIDKNH
+237 DILSNKFIDKNH

-267 ERFKNLYNKL
+267 ERFKSLYNKL
-277 YTLYKIEENNKNYA
+277 YSLYKINESNKNYA
-291 PLKFDY
+291 HLKFDY

-310 KNYFEAI
+310 KNYFELI
-317 KSFNMPEFNIYN
+317 KSFDMPEFNIYN

-344 AALNK
+344 TVLNR

-369 VGKGNIENWEKTVNS
+369 VGKENIENWEKTVNS
-384 WETSFINFDYLM
+384 WEISFINFDYIMNLI
-396 TLVEVQK
+396 EVQK
-403 TMDIDYI
+403 TMDIDNI
-410 LDSLKVA
+410 LENLKIA
-417 EKGNKNNNITIAYK
+417 EKGNPNNNITIAYK

-438 DRTSFKKLCSNIMKS
+438 DRMSFKKLCGNIMKS
-453 KFSDYVIIQE
+453 KFSDYVIVQE
-463 YNDATHPANN
+463 YTDATHPANS
-473 GEEINYLTYNIK
+473 GEEINYLTYNIYK
-485 GSKKDLILISFK
+485 GSKKELILISFK

-522 NGILIAP
+522 SGVLIAP

-536 KSYVSHNDKIRVYTR
+536 KSYVSHNEKIRVYTR

>member
-1 MEDIYIY
+1 MEDIFIY
-8 LAVSVFLVI
+8 LAVSVFLI
-17 ASLLILRNIFYKN
+17 ISSSIILKNIFYRD
-30 GKKSSKDIKRTIEEL
+30 GKKNSKDIKKTIEEL

-67 EIGEEESALEKFEM
+67 EIGKIELALEKYEL

-87 LEKKEELNICKK
+87 LEKREELNIYKK

-128 LYTIKVANILAKE
+128 LYIIKVANTLAKE

-147 NHYFSKVI
+147 NHYFGKAI
-155 VSKGEF
+155 VSKAEF
-161 MIEDL
+161 MTEDL

-192 LIKEAT
+192 LIKEAIA
-198 TNKSKEVKEIKK
+198 NKSKDIKK
-210 SICELEKNLISMYI
+210 DILELEKDLISTYI
-224 LSEELNIAKSFIH
+224 LSEELNIAKSFIE
-237 DVLSNKSIDKNH
+237 DILSNKFIDKNH

-267 ERFKNLYNKL
+267 ERFKSLYNKL
-277 YTLYKIEENNKNYA
+277 YSLYKINESNKNYA
-291 PLKFDY
+291 HLKFDY

-310 KNYFEAI
+310 KNYFELI
-317 KSFNMPEFNIYN
+317 KSFDMPEFNIYN

-344 AALNK
+344 TVLNK

-369 VGKGNIENWEKTVNS
+369 VGKENIENWEKTVNS
-384 WETSFINFDYLM
+384 WEISFINFDYITNLI
-396 TLVEVQK
+396 EVQK
-403 TMDIDYI
+403 TMDIDNI
-410 LDSLKVA
+410 LESLKIA
-417 EKGNKNNNITIAYK
+417 EKGNPNNNITIAYK

-438 DRTSFKKLCSNIMKS
+438 DRMSFKKLCGNIMKS
-453 KFSDYVIIQE
+453 KFSDYVIVQE
-463 YNDATHPANN
+463 YTDATHPANS

-485 GSKKDLILISFK
+485 GSKKELILISFK

-522 NGILIAP
+522 SGVLIAP

-536 KSYVSHNDKIRVYTR
+536 KSYVSHNEKIRVYTR

>member
-1 MEDIYIY
+1 MEDIFIY
-8 LAVSVFLVI
+8 LAVSVFLI
-17 ASLLILRNIFYKN
+17 ISSSIILKNIFYRD
-30 GKKSSKDIKRTIEEL
+30 GKKNSKDIKKTIEEL

-67 EIGEEESALEKFEM
+67 EIGKIELALEKYEL

-87 LEKKEELNICKK
+87 LEKREELNICKK

-128 LYTIKVANILAKE
+128 LYIIKVANTLAKE

-147 NHYFSKVI
+147 NHYFGKAI
-155 VSKGEF
+155 VSKTEF
-161 MIEDL
+161 MTEDL

-192 LIKEAT
+192 LIKEAIA
-198 TNKSKEVKEIKK
+198 NKSKDIKK
-210 SICELEKNLISMYI
+210 DILELEKDLISTYI
-224 LSEELNIAKSFIH
+224 LSEELNIAKSFIE
-237 DVLSNKSIDKNH
+237 DILSNKFIDKNH

-267 ERFKNLYNKL
+267 ERFKSLYNKL
-277 YTLYKIEENNKNYA
+277 YSLYKINESNKNYA
-291 PLKFDY
+291 HLKFDY

-310 KNYFEAI
+310 KNYFELI
-317 KSFNMPEFNIYN
+317 KSFDMPEFNIYN

-344 AALNK
+344 TVLNK

-369 VGKGNIENWEKTVNS
+369 VGKENIENWEKTVNS
-384 WETSFINFDYLM
+384 WEISFINFDYIMNLI
-396 TLVEVQK
+396 EVQK
-403 TMDIDYI
+403 TMDIDNI
-410 LDSLKVA
+410 LESLKIA
-417 EKGNKNNNITIAYK
+417 EKGNPNNNITIAYK

-438 DRTSFKKLCSNIMKS
+438 DRMSFKKLCGNIMKS
-453 KFSDYVIIQE
+453 KFSDYVIVQE
-463 YNDATHPANN
+463 YMDATHPANS

-485 GSKKDLILISFK
+485 GSKKELILISFK

-522 NGILIAP
+522 SGVLIAP

-536 KSYVSHNDKIRVYTR
+536 KSYVSHNEKIRVYTR

>member
-1 MEDIYIY
+1 MEDIFIY
-8 LAVSVFLVI
+8 LAVSVFLI
-17 ASLLILRNIFYKN
+17 ISSSIILKNIFYRD
-30 GKKSSKDIKRTIEEL
+30 GKKNSKDIKKTIEEL

-67 EIGEEESALEKFEM
+67 EIGKIELALEKYEL

-87 LEKKEELNICKK
+87 LEKREELNICKK

-128 LYTIKVANILAKE
+128 LYIIKVANTLAKE

-147 NHYFSKVI
+147 NHYFGKAI
-155 VSKGEF
+155 VSKTEF
-161 MIEDL
+161 MTEDL

-192 LIKEAT
+192 LIKEAIA
-198 TNKSKEVKEIKK
+198 NKSKDIKK
-210 SICELEKNLISMYI
+210 DILELEKDLISTYI
-224 LSEELNIAKSFIH
+224 LSEELNIAKSFIE
-237 DVLSNKSIDKNH
+237 DILSNKFIDKNH

-267 ERFKNLYNKL
+267 ERFKSLYNKL
-277 YTLYKIEENNKNYA
+277 YSLYKINESNKNYA
-291 PLKFDY
+291 HLKFDY

-310 KNYFEAI
+310 KNYFELI
-317 KSFNMPEFNIYN
+317 KSFDMPEFNIYN

-344 AALNK
+344 TVLNK

-369 VGKGNIENWEKTVNS
+369 VGKENIENWEKTVNS
-384 WETSFINFDYLM
+384 WEISFINFDYIMNLI
-396 TLVEVQK
+396 EVQK
-403 TMDIDYI
+403 TMDIDNI
-410 LDSLKVA
+410 LESLKIA
-417 EKGNKNNNITIAYK
+417 EKGNPNNNITIAYK

-438 DRTSFKKLCSNIMKS
+438 DRMSFKKLCGNIMKS
-453 KFSDYVIIQE
+453 KFSDYVIVQE
-463 YNDATHPANN
+463 YTDATHPANS

-485 GSKKDLILISFK
+485 GSKKELILISFK

-522 NGILIAP
+522 SGVLIAH

-536 KSYVSHNDKIRVYTR
+536 KSYVSHNEKIRVYTR

>member
-1 MEDIYIY
+1 MEDIFIY
-8 LAVSVFLVI
+8 LAVSVFLI
-17 ASLLILRNIFYKN
+17 ISSSIILKNIFYRD
-30 GKKSSKDIKRTIEEL
+30 GKKNSKDIKKTIEEL

-67 EIGEEESALEKFEM
+67 EIGKIELALEKYEL

-87 LEKKEELNICKK
+87 LEKREELNICKK

-128 LYTIKVANILAKE
+128 LYIIKVANTLAKE

-147 NHYFSKVI
+147 NHYFGKAI
-155 VSKGEF
+155 VSKAEF
-161 MIEDL
+161 MTEDL

-192 LIKEAT
+192 LIKEAIA
-198 TNKSKEVKEIKK
+198 NKSKDIKK
-210 SICELEKNLISMYI
+210 DILELEKDLISTYI
-224 LSEELNIAKSFIH
+224 LSEELNIAKSFIE
-237 DVLSNKSIDKNH
+237 DILSNKFIDKNH

-277 YTLYKIEENNKNYA
+277 YSLYKINESNKNYA
-291 PLKFDY
+291 HLKFDY

-310 KNYFEAI
+310 KNYFELI
-317 KSFNMPEFNIYN
+317 KSFDMPEFNIYN

-344 AALNK
+344 TVLNK

-369 VGKGNIENWEKTVNS
+369 VGKENIENWEKTVNS
-384 WETSFINFDYLM
+384 WEISFINFYYIMNLI
-396 TLVEVQK
+396 EVQK
-403 TMDIDYI
+403 TMDIDNI
-410 LDSLKVA
+410 LENLKIA
-417 EKGNKNNNITIAYK
+417 EKGNPNNNITIAYK

-438 DRTSFKKLCSNIMKS
+438 DRMSFKKLCGNIMKS
-453 KFSDYVIIQE
+453 KFSDYVIVQE
-463 YNDATHPANN
+463 YTDATHPANS

-485 GSKKDLILISFK
+485 GSKKELILISFK

-522 NGILIAP
+522 SGVLIAP

-536 KSYVSHNDKIRVYTR
+536 KSYVSHNEKIRVYTR

>member
-1 MEDIYIY
+1 MEDIFIY
-8 LAVSVFLVI
+8 LAVSVFLI
-17 ASLLILRNIFYKN
+17 ISSSIILKNIFYRD
-30 GKKSSKDIKRTIEEL
+30 GKKNSKDIKKTIEEL

-67 EIGEEESALEKFEM
+67 EIGKIELALEKYEL

-87 LEKKEELNICKK
+87 LEKREELNICKK
-99 LESKYSELGK
+99 LESKYSELDK

-118 KIIKIEPSNN
+118 KIIKIEPNNN
-128 LYTIKVANILAKE
+128 LYIIKVANTLAKE

-147 NHYFSKVI
+147 NHYFGKAI
-155 VSKGEF
+155 VSKAEF
-161 MIEDL
+161 MTEDL

-192 LIKEAT
+192 LIKEAIA
-198 TNKSKEVKEIKK
+198 NKSKDIKK
-210 SICELEKNLISMYI
+210 DILELEKDLISTYI
-224 LSEELNIAKSFIH
+224 LSEELNIAKSFIE
-237 DVLSNKSIDKNH
+237 DILSNKFIDKNH

-267 ERFKNLYNKL
+267 ERFKSLYNKL
-277 YTLYKIEENNKNYA
+277 YSLYKINESNKNYA
-291 PLKFDY
+291 HLKFDY

-310 KNYFEAI
+310 KNYFELI
-317 KSFNMPEFNIYN
+317 KSFDMPEFNIYN

-344 AALNK
+344 TVLNK

-369 VGKGNIENWEKTVNS
+369 VGKENIENWEKTVNS
-384 WETSFINFDYLM
+384 WEISFINFDYIMNLI
-396 TLVEVQK
+396 EVQK
-403 TMDIDYI
+403 TMDIDNI
-410 LDSLKVA
+410 LENLKIA
-417 EKGNKNNNITIAYK
+417 EKGNPNNNITIAYK

-438 DRTSFKKLCSNIMKS
+438 DRMSFKKLCGNIMKS
-453 KFSDYVIIQE
+453 KFSDYVIVQE
-463 YNDATHPANN
+463 YTDATHPANS
-473 GEEINYLTYNIK
+473 GEEINYLTYNIYK
-485 GSKKDLILISFK
+485 GSKKELILISFK

-522 NGILIAP
+522 SGVLIAP

-536 KSYVSHNDKIRVYTR
+536 KSYVSHNEKIRVYTR

>member
-1 MEDIYIY
+1 MEDIFIY
-8 LAVSVFLVI
+8 LAVSIFLI
-17 ASLLILRNIFYKN
+17 ISSSIILKNIFYRD
-30 GKKSSKDIKRTIEEL
+30 GKKNSKDIKKTIEEL

-67 EIGEEESALEKFEM
+67 EIGKIELALEKYEL

-87 LEKKEELNICKK
+87 LEKREELNICKK

-128 LYTIKVANILAKE
+128 LYIIKVANTLAKE

-147 NHYFSKVI
+147 NHYFGKAI
-155 VSKGEF
+155 VSKTEF
-161 MIEDL
+161 MTEDL

-192 LIKEAT
+192 LIKEAIA
-198 TNKSKEVKEIKK
+198 NKSKDIKK
-210 SICELEKNLISMYI
+210 DILELEKDLISTYI
-224 LSEELNIAKSFIH
+224 LSEELNIAKSFIE
-237 DVLSNKSIDKNH
+237 DILSNKFIDKNH

-277 YTLYKIEENNKNYA
+277 YSLYKINESNKNYA
-291 PLKFDY
+291 HLKFDY

-310 KNYFEAI
+310 KNYFELI
-317 KSFNMPEFNIYN
+317 KSFDMPEFNIYN

-344 AALNK
+344 TVLNK

-369 VGKGNIENWEKTVNS
+369 VGKENIENWEKTVNS
-384 WETSFINFDYLM
+384 WEISFINFDYIMNLI
-396 TLVEVQK
+396 EVQK
-403 TMDIDYI
+403 TMDIDNI
-410 LDSLKVA
+410 LENLKIA
-417 EKGNKNNNITIAYK
+417 EKGNPNNNITIAYK

-438 DRTSFKKLCSNIMKS
+438 DRMSFKKLCGNIMKS
-453 KFSDYVIIQE
+453 KFSDYVIVQE
-463 YNDATHPANN
+463 YTDATHPANS

-485 GSKKDLILISFK
+485 GSKKELILISFK

-522 NGILIAP
+522 SGVLIAP

-536 KSYVSHNDKIRVYTR
+536 KSYVSHNEKIRVYTR

>member
-1 MEDIYIY
+1 MEDIFIY
-8 LAVSVFLVI
+8 LAVSVFLI
-17 ASLLILRNIFYKN
+17 ISSSIILKNIFYRD
-30 GKKSSKDIKRTIEEL
+30 GKKNSKDIKKTIEEL

-67 EIGEEESALEKFEM
+67 EIGKIELALEKYEL

-87 LEKKEELNICKK
+87 LEKREELNICKK

-128 LYTIKVANILAKE
+128 LYIIKVANTLAKE

-147 NHYFSKVI
+147 NHYFGKAI
-155 VSKGEF
+155 VSKAEF
-161 MIEDL
+161 MTEDL

-192 LIKEAT
+192 LIKEAIA
-198 TNKSKEVKEIKK
+198 NKSKDIKK
-210 SICELEKNLISMYI
+210 DILELEKDLISTYI
-224 LSEELNIAKSFIH
+224 LSEELNIAKSFIE
-237 DVLSNKSIDKNH
+237 DILSNKFIDKNH

-267 ERFKNLYNKL
+267 EKFKNLYNKL
-277 YTLYKIEENNKNYA
+277 YSLYKINESNKNYA
-291 PLKFDY
+291 HLKFDY

-310 KNYFEAI
+310 KNYFELI
-317 KSFNMPEFNIYN
+317 KSFDMPEFNIYN

-344 AALNK
+344 TVLNK

-369 VGKGNIENWEKTVNS
+369 VGKENIENWEKTVNS
-384 WETSFINFDYLM
+384 WELSFINFDYIMNLI
-396 TLVEVQK
+396 EVQK
-403 TMDIDYI
+403 TMDIDNI
-410 LDSLKVA
+410 LENLKIA
-417 EKGNKNNNITIAYK
+417 EKGNPNNNITIAYK

-438 DRTSFKKLCSNIMKS
+438 DRMSFKKLCGNIMKS
-453 KFSDYVIIQE
+453 KFSDYVIVQE
-463 YNDATHPANN
+463 YTDATHPANS

-485 GSKKDLILISFK
+485 GSKKELILISFK

-522 NGILIAP
+522 SGVLIAP

-536 KSYVSHNDKIRVYTR
+536 KSYVSHNEKIRVYTR

>member
-1 MEDIYIY
+1 MEDIFVY
-8 LAVSVFLVI
+8 LAVSVFLI
-17 ASLLILRNIFYKN
+17 ISSSIILKNIFYRD
-30 GKKSSKDIKRTIEEL
+30 GKKNSKDIKKTIEEL

-67 EIGEEESALEKFEM
+67 EIGKIELALEKYEL

-87 LEKKEELNICKK
+87 LEKREELNICKK

-118 KIIKIEPSNN
+118 KIIKIEPNNN
-128 LYTIKVANILAKE
+128 LYIIKVANTLAKE

-147 NHYFSKVI
+147 NHYFGKAI
-155 VSKGEF
+155 VSKAEF
-161 MIEDL
+161 MKEDL

-192 LIKEAT
+192 LIKEAIA
-198 TNKSKEVKEIKK
+198 NKSKEIKK
-210 SICELEKNLISMYI
+210 DILELEKDLISTYI
-224 LSEELNIAKSFIH
+224 LSEELNIAKSFIE
-237 DVLSNKSIDKNH
+237 DILSNKFIDKNH

-267 ERFKNLYNKL
+267 ERFKSLYNKL
-277 YTLYKIEENNKNYA
+277 YSLYKINESNKNYA
-291 PLKFDY
+291 HLKFDY

-310 KNYFEAI
+310 KNYFELI
-317 KSFNMPEFNIYN
+317 KSFDMPEFNIYN

-344 AALNK
+344 TVLNK

-369 VGKGNIENWEKTVNS
+369 VGKENIENWEKTVNS
-384 WETSFINFDYLM
+384 WEISFINFDYIMNLI
-396 TLVEVQK
+396 EVQK
-403 TMDIDYI
+403 TMDIDNI
-410 LDSLKVA
+410 LESLKIA
-417 EKGNKNNNITIAYK
+417 EKGNPNNNITIAYK

-438 DRTSFKKLCSNIMKS
+438 DRMSFKKLCGNIMKS
-453 KFSDYVIIQE
+453 KFSDYVIVQE
-463 YNDATHPANN
+463 YTDATHPANS

-485 GSKKDLILISFK
+485 GSKKELILISFK

-522 NGILIAP
+522 SGVLIAP

-536 KSYVSHNDKIRVYTR
+536 KSYVSHNEKIRVYTR

>member
-1 MEDIYIY
+1 MEDIFIY
-8 LAVSVFLVI
+8 LAVSVFLI
-17 ASLLILRNIFYKN
+17 ISSSIILKNIFYRD
-30 GKKSSKDIKRTIEEL
+30 GKKNSKDIKKTIEEL

-67 EIGEEESALEKFEM
+67 EIGKIELALEKYEL

-87 LEKKEELNICKK
+87 LEKREELNICKK

-118 KIIKIEPSNN
+118 KIIKIEPNNN
-128 LYTIKVANILAKE
+128 LYIIKVANTLAKE

-147 NHYFSKVI
+147 NHYFGKAI
-155 VSKGEF
+155 VSKTEF
-161 MIEDL
+161 MTEDL

-192 LIKEAT
+192 LIKEAIA
-198 TNKSKEVKEIKK
+198 NKSKDIKK
-210 SICELEKNLISMYI
+210 DILELEKDLISTYI
-224 LSEELNIAKSFIH
+224 LSEELNIAKSFIE
-237 DVLSNKSIDKNH
+237 DILSNKFIDKNH

-267 ERFKNLYNKL
+267 ERFKSLYNKL
-277 YTLYKIEENNKNYA
+277 YSLYKINESNKNYA
-291 PLKFDY
+291 HLKFDY

-310 KNYFEAI
+310 KNYFELI
-317 KSFNMPEFNIYN
+317 KSFDMPEFNIYN

-344 AALNK
+344 TVLNK

-369 VGKGNIENWEKTVNS
+369 VGKENIENWEKTVNS
-384 WETSFINFDYLM
+384 WEISFINFDYIMNLI
-396 TLVEVQK
+396 EVQK
-403 TMDIDYI
+403 TMDIDNI
-410 LDSLKVA
+410 LESLKIA
-417 EKGNKNNNITIAYK
+417 EKGNPNNDITIAYK

-438 DRTSFKKLCSNIMKS
+438 DRMSFKKLCGNIMKS
-453 KFSDYVIIQE
+453 KFSDYVIVQE
-463 YNDATHPANN
+463 YTDATHPANS

-485 GSKKDLILISFK
+485 GSKKELILISFK

-522 NGILIAP
+522 SGVLIAP

-536 KSYVSHNDKIRVYTR
+536 KSYVSHNEKIRVYTR

>member
-1 MEDIYIY
+1 MEDIFIY
-8 LAVSVFLVI
+8 LAVSVFLI
-17 ASLLILRNIFYKN
+17 ISSSIILKNIFYRD
-30 GKKSSKDIKRTIEEL
+30 GKKNSKDIKKTIEEL

-67 EIGEEESALEKFEM
+67 EIGKIELALEKYEL

-87 LEKKEELNICKK
+87 LEKREELNICKK

-128 LYTIKVANILAKE
+128 LYIIKVANTLAKE

-147 NHYFSKVI
+147 NHYFGKAI
-155 VSKGEF
+155 VSKTEF
-161 MIEDL
+161 MTEDL

-192 LIKEAT
+192 LIKEAIA
-198 TNKSKEVKEIKK
+198 NKSKDIKK
-210 SICELEKNLISMYI
+210 DILELEKDLISTYI
-224 LSEELNIAKSFIH
+224 LSEELNIAKSFIE
-237 DVLSNKSIDKNH
+237 DILSNKFIDKNH

-267 ERFKNLYNKL
+267 ERFKSLYNKL
-277 YTLYKIEENNKNYA
+277 YSLYKINESNKNYA
-291 PLKFDY
+291 NLKFDY

-310 KNYFEAI
+310 KNYFELI
-317 KSFNMPEFNIYN
+317 KSFDMPEFNIYN

-344 AALNK
+344 TVLNK

-369 VGKGNIENWEKTVNS
+369 VGKENIENWEKTVNS
-384 WETSFINFDYLM
+384 WEISFINFDYIMNLI
-396 TLVEVQK
+396 EVQK
-403 TMDIDYI
+403 TMDIDNI
-410 LDSLKVA
+410 LESLKIA
-417 EKGNKNNNITIAYK
+417 EKGNLNNNITIAYK

-438 DRTSFKKLCSNIMKS
+438 DRMSFKKLCGNIMKS
-453 KFSDYVIIQE
+453 KFSDYVIVQE
-463 YNDATHPANN
+463 YTDATHPANS

-485 GSKKDLILISFK
+485 GSKKELILISFK

-522 NGILIAP
+522 SGVLIAP

-536 KSYVSHNDKIRVYTR
+536 KSYVSHNEKIRVYTR

>member
-1 MEDIYIY
+1 MEDIFIY
-8 LAVSVFLVI
+8 LAVSVFLI
-17 ASLLILRNIFYKN
+17 ISSSIILKNIFYRD
-30 GKKSSKDIKRTIEEL
+30 GKKNSKDIKKTIEEL

-67 EIGEEESALEKFEM
+67 EIGKIELALEKYEL

-87 LEKKEELNICKK
+87 LEKREELNICKK

-128 LYTIKVANILAKE
+128 LYIIKVANTLAKE

-147 NHYFSKVI
+147 NHYFGKAI
-155 VSKGEF
+155 VSKAEF
-161 MIEDL
+161 MTEDL

-192 LIKEAT
+192 LIKEAIA
-198 TNKSKEVKEIKK
+198 NKSKEIKK
-210 SICELEKNLISMYI
+210 DILELEKDLISTYI
-224 LSEELNIAKSFIH
+224 LSEELNIAKSFIE
-237 DVLSNKSIDKNH
+237 DILSNKFIDKNH

-267 ERFKNLYNKL
+267 ERFKSLYNKL
-277 YTLYKIEENNKNYA
+277 YSLYKINESNKNYA
-291 PLKFDY
+291 HLKFDY

-310 KNYFEAI
+310 KNYFELI
-317 KSFNMPEFNIYN
+317 KSFDMPEFNIYN

-344 AALNK
+344 TVLNK

-369 VGKGNIENWEKTVNS
+369 VGKENIENWEKTVNS
-384 WETSFINFDYLM
+384 WEISFINFDYIMNLI
-396 TLVEVQK
+396 EVQK
-403 TMDIDYI
+403 TMDIDNI
-410 LDSLKVA
+410 LESLKIA
-417 EKGNKNNNITIAYK
+417 EKGNLNNNITIAYK

-438 DRTSFKKLCSNIMKS
+438 DRMSFKKLCGNIMKS
-453 KFSDYVIIQE
+453 KFSDYVIVQE
-463 YNDATHPANN
+463 YTDATHPANS

-485 GSKKDLILISFK
+485 GSKKELILISFK

-522 NGILIAP
+522 SGVLIAP

-536 KSYVSHNDKIRVYTR
+536 KSYVSHNEKIRVYTR

>member
-1 MEDIYIY
+1 MEDIFIY
-8 LAVSVFLVI
+8 LAVSVFLI
-17 ASLLILRNIFYKN
+17 ISSSIILKNIFYRD
-30 GKKSSKDIKRTIEEL
+30 GKKNSKDIKKTIEEL

-67 EIGEEESALEKFEM
+67 EIGKIELALEKYEL

-87 LEKKEELNICKK
+87 LEKREELNICKK

-128 LYTIKVANILAKE
+128 LYIIKVANTLAKE

-147 NHYFSKVI
+147 NHYFGKAI
-155 VSKGEF
+155 VSKTEF
-161 MIEDL
+161 MTEDL

-192 LIKEAT
+192 LIKEAIA
-198 TNKSKEVKEIKK
+198 NKSKDIKK
-210 SICELEKNLISMYI
+210 DILELEKDLISTYI
-224 LSEELNIAKSFIH
+224 LSEELNIAKAFIE
-237 DVLSNKSIDKNH
+237 DILSNKFIDKNH
-249 EFDINKLYLFV
+249 EFNINKLYLFV

-267 ERFKNLYNKL
+267 ERFKSLYNKL
-277 YTLYKIEENNKNYA
+277 YSLYKINESNKNYA
-291 PLKFDY
+291 HLKFDY

-310 KNYFEAI
+310 KNYFELI
-317 KSFNMPEFNIYN
+317 KSFDMPEFNIYN

-344 AALNK
+344 TVLNR

-369 VGKGNIENWEKTVNS
+369 VGKENIENWEKTVNS
-384 WETSFINFDYLM
+384 WEISFINFDYIMNLI
-396 TLVEVQK
+396 EVQK
-403 TMDIDYI
+403 TMDIDNI
-410 LDSLKVA
+410 LENLKIA
-417 EKGNKNNNITIAYK
+417 EKGNPNNNITIAYK

-438 DRTSFKKLCSNIMKS
+438 DRMSFKKLCGNIMKS
-453 KFSDYVIIQE
+453 KFLDYVIVQE
-463 YNDATHPANN
+463 YTDATHPANS

-485 GSKKDLILISFK
+485 GSKKELILISFK

-522 NGILIAP
+522 SGVLIAP

-536 KSYVSHNDKIRVYTR
+536 KSYVSHNEKIRVYTR

>member
-1 MEDIYIY
+1 MEDIFIY
-8 LAVSVFLVI
+8 SAVSVFLI
-17 ASLLILRNIFYKN
+17 ISSSIILKNIFYRD
-30 GKKSSKDIKRTIEEL
+30 GKKNSKDIKKTIEEL

-54 DYRAIYDLAKCEE
+54 DYRTIYDLAKCEE
-67 EIGEEESALEKFEM
+67 EIGKIELALEKYEL

-87 LEKKEELNICKK
+87 LEKREELNICKK

-128 LYTIKVANILAKE
+128 LYIIKVANTLAKE

-147 NHYFSKVI
+147 NHYFGKAI
-155 VSKGEF
+155 VSKAEF
-161 MIEDL
+161 MTEDL

-192 LIKEAT
+192 LIKEAIA
-198 TNKSKEVKEIKK
+198 NKSKDIKK
-210 SICELEKNLISMYI
+210 DILELEKDLISTYI
-224 LSEELNIAKSFIH
+224 LSEELNIAKSFIE
-237 DVLSNKSIDKNH
+237 DILSNKFIDKNH

-267 ERFKNLYNKL
+267 ERFKSLYNKL
-277 YTLYKIEENNKNYA
+277 YSLYKINESNKNYA
-291 PLKFDY
+291 HLKFDY

-310 KNYFEAI
+310 KNYFELI
-317 KSFNMPEFNIYN
+317 KSFDMPEFNIYN

-344 AALNK
+344 TVLNK

-369 VGKGNIENWEKTVNS
+369 VGKENIENWEKTVNS
-384 WETSFINFDYLM
+384 WEISFINFDYIMNLI
-396 TLVEVQK
+396 EVQK
-403 TMDIDYI
+403 TMDIDNI
-410 LDSLKVA
+410 LESLKIA
-417 EKGNKNNNITIAYK
+417 EKGNPNNNITIAYK

-438 DRTSFKKLCSNIMKS
+438 DRMSFKKLCGNIMKS
-453 KFSDYVIIQE
+453 KFSDYVIVQE
-463 YNDATHPANN
+463 YTDATHPANS

-485 GSKKDLILISFK
+485 GSKKELILISFK

-522 NGILIAP
+522 SGVLIAP

-536 KSYVSHNDKIRVYTR
+536 KSYVSHNEKIRVYTR

>member
-1 MEDIYIY
+1 MEDIFIY
-8 LAVSVFLVI
+8 LAVSVFLI
-17 ASLLILRNIFYKN
+17 ISSSIILKNIFYRD
-30 GKKSSKDIKRTIEEL
+30 GKKNSKDIKKTIEEL

-67 EIGEEESALEKFEM
+67 EIGKIELALEKYEL

-87 LEKKEELNICKK
+87 LEKREELNICKK

-118 KIIKIEPSNN
+118 KIIKIEPNNN
-128 LYTIKVANILAKE
+128 LYIIKVANTLAKE

-147 NHYFSKVI
+147 NHYFGKAI
-155 VSKGEF
+155 VSKAEF
-161 MIEDL
+161 MTEDL

-192 LIKEAT
+192 LIKEAIA
-198 TNKSKEVKEIKK
+198 NKSKDIKK
-210 SICELEKNLISMYI
+210 DILELEKDLISTYI
-224 LSEELNIAKSFIH
+224 LSEELNIAKSFIE
-237 DVLSNKSIDKNH
+237 DILSNKFIDKNH

-267 ERFKNLYNKL
+267 ERFKSLYNKL
-277 YTLYKIEENNKNYA
+277 YSLYKINESNKNYA
-291 PLKFDY
+291 HLKFDY

-310 KNYFEAI
+310 KNYFELI
-317 KSFNMPEFNIYN
+317 KSFDMPEFNIYN

-344 AALNK
+344 TVLNK

-369 VGKGNIENWEKTVNS
+369 VGKENIENWEKTVNS
-384 WETSFINFDYLM
+384 WEISFINFDYITNLI
-396 TLVEVQK
+396 EVQK
-403 TMDIDYI
+403 TMDIDNI
-410 LDSLKVA
+410 LENLKIA
-417 EKGNKNNNITIAYK
+417 EKGNPNNNITIAYK

-438 DRTSFKKLCSNIMKS
+438 DRMSFKKLCGDIMKS
-453 KFSDYVIIQE
+453 KFSDYVIVQE
-463 YNDATHPANN
+463 YTDATHPANS

-485 GSKKDLILISFK
+485 GSKKELILISFK

-522 NGILIAP
+522 SGVLIAP

-536 KSYVSHNDKIRVYTR
+536 KSYVSHNEKIRVYTR

>member
-1 MEDIYIY
+1 MEDIFIY
-8 LAVSVFLVI
+8 LAVSVFLI
-17 ASLLILRNIFYKN
+17 ISSSIILKNIFYRD
-30 GKKSSKDIKRTIEEL
+30 GKKNSKDIKKTIEEL

-54 DYRAIYDLAKCEE
+54 DYRTIYDLAKCEE
-67 EIGEEESALEKFEM
+67 EIGKIELALEKYEL

-87 LEKKEELNICKK
+87 LEKREELNICKK

-128 LYTIKVANILAKE
+128 LYIIKVANTLAKE

-147 NHYFSKVI
+147 NHYFGKAI
-155 VSKGEF
+155 VSKAEF
-161 MIEDL
+161 MTEDL

-192 LIKEAT
+192 LIKEAIA
-198 TNKSKEVKEIKK
+198 NKSKDIKK
-210 SICELEKNLISMYI
+210 DILELEKDLISTYI
-224 LSEELNIAKSFIH
+224 LSEELNIAKSFIE
-237 DVLSNKSIDKNH
+237 DILSNKFIDKNH

-277 YTLYKIEENNKNYA
+277 YSLYKINESNKNYA
-291 PLKFDY
+291 HLKFDY

-310 KNYFEAI
+310 KNYFELI
-317 KSFNMPEFNIYN
+317 KSFDMPEFNIYN

-344 AALNK
+344 SVLNK

-369 VGKGNIENWEKTVNS
+369 VGKENIENWEKTVNS
-384 WETSFINFDYLM
+384 WEISFINFDYIMNLI
-396 TLVEVQK
+396 EVQK
-403 TMDIDYI
+403 TMDIDNI
-410 LDSLKVA
+410 LESLKIA
-417 EKGNKNNNITIAYK
+417 EKGNPNNNITIAYK

-438 DRTSFKKLCSNIMKS
+438 DRMSFKKLCGNIMKS
-453 KFSDYVIIQE
+453 KFSDYVIVQE
-463 YNDATHPANN
+463 YTDATHPANS

-485 GSKKDLILISFK
+485 GSKKELILISFK

-522 NGILIAP
+522 SGVLIAP

-536 KSYVSHNDKIRVYTR
+536 KSYVSHNEKIRVYTR

>member
-1 MEDIYIY
+1 MEDIFIY
-8 LAVSVFLVI
+8 LAVSVFLI
-17 ASLLILRNIFYKN
+17 ISSSIILKNIFYRD
-30 GKKSSKDIKRTIEEL
+30 GKKNSKDIKKTIEEL

-67 EIGEEESALEKFEM
+67 EIGKIELALEKYEL

-87 LEKKEELNICKK
+87 LEKREELNICKK

-118 KIIKIEPSNN
+118 KIIKIEPNNN
-128 LYTIKVANILAKE
+128 LYIIKVANTLAKE

-147 NHYFSKVI
+147 NHYFGKAI
-155 VSKGEF
+155 VSKAEF
-161 MIEDL
+161 MTEDL

-192 LIKEAT
+192 LIKEAIA
-198 TNKSKEVKEIKK
+198 NKSKDIKK
-210 SICELEKNLISMYI
+210 DILELEKDLISTYI
-224 LSEELNIAKSFIH
+224 LSEELNIAKSFIE
-237 DVLSNKSIDKNH
+237 DILSNKFIDKNH

-267 ERFKNLYNKL
+267 ERFKSLYNKL
-277 YTLYKIEENNKNYA
+277 YSLYKINESNKNYA
-291 PLKFDY
+291 HLKFDY

-310 KNYFEAI
+310 KNYFELI
-317 KSFNMPEFNIYN
+317 KSFDIPEFNIYN

-344 AALNK
+344 TVLNK

-369 VGKGNIENWEKTVNS
+369 VGKENIENWEKTVNS
-384 WETSFINFDYLM
+384 WEISFINFDYIMNLI
-396 TLVEVQK
+396 EVQK
-403 TMDIDYI
+403 TMDIDNI
-410 LDSLKVA
+410 LENLKIA
-417 EKGNKNNNITIAYK
+417 EKGNPNNNITIAYK

-438 DRTSFKKLCSNIMKS
+438 DRMSFKKLCGNIMKS
-453 KFSDYVIIQE
+453 KFSDYVIVQE
-463 YNDATHPANN
+463 YTDATHPANS

-485 GSKKDLILISFK
+485 GSKKELILISFK

-522 NGILIAP
+522 SGVLIAP

-536 KSYVSHNDKIRVYTR
+536 KSYVSHNEKIRVYTR

>member
-1 MEDIYIY
+1 MEDIFIY
-8 LAVSVFLVI
+8 LAVSVFLI
-17 ASLLILRNIFYKN
+17 ISSSIILKNIFYRD
-30 GKKSSKDIKRTIEEL
+30 GKKNSKDIKKTIEEL

-67 EIGEEESALEKFEM
+67 EIGKIELALEKYEL

-87 LEKKEELNICKK
+87 LEKREELNICKK
-99 LESKYSELGK
+99 LENKYSELGK

-118 KIIKIEPSNN
+118 KIIKIEPNNN
-128 LYTIKVANILAKE
+128 LYIIKVANTLAKE

-147 NHYFSKVI
+147 NHYFGKAI
-155 VSKGEF
+155 VSKAEF
-161 MIEDL
+161 MTEDL

-192 LIKEAT
+192 LIKEAI
-198 TNKSKEVKEIKK
+198 TNKSKDIKK
-210 SICELEKNLISMYI
+210 DILELEKDLISTYI
-224 LSEELNIAKSFIH
+224 LSEELNIAKSFIE
-237 DVLSNKSIDKNH
+237 DILSNKFIDKNH

-267 ERFKNLYNKL
+267 ERFKSLYNKL
-277 YTLYKIEENNKNYA
+277 YSLYKINESNKNYA
-291 PLKFDY
+291 HLKFDY

-310 KNYFEAI
+310 KNYFELI
-317 KSFNMPEFNIYN
+317 KSFDMPEFNIYN

-344 AALNK
+344 TVLNK

-369 VGKGNIENWEKTVNS
+369 VGKENIENWEKTVNS
-384 WETSFINFDYLM
+384 WEISFINFDYIMNLI
-396 TLVEVQK
+396 EVQK
-403 TMDIDYI
+403 TMDIDNI
-410 LDSLKVA
+410 LESLKIA
-417 EKGNKNNNITIAYK
+417 EKGNPNNNITIAYK

-438 DRTSFKKLCSNIMKS
+438 DRMSFKKLCGNIMKS
-453 KFSDYVIIQE
+453 KFSDYVIVQE
-463 YNDATHPANN
+463 YTDATHPANS

-485 GSKKDLILISFK
+485 GSKKELILISFK

-522 NGILIAP
+522 SGVLIAP

-536 KSYVSHNDKIRVYTR
+536 KSYVSHNEKIRVYTR

>member
-1 MEDIYIY
+1 MEDIFIY
-8 LAVSVFLVI
+8 LAVSIFLI
-17 ASLLILRNIFYKN
+17 ISSSIILKNIFYRD
-30 GKKSSKDIKRTIEEL
+30 GKKNSKDIKKTIEEL

-67 EIGEEESALEKFEM
+67 EIGKIELALEKYEL

-87 LEKKEELNICKK
+87 LEKREELNICKK

-109 KEEAFKYAI
+109 KEKAFKYAI

-128 LYTIKVANILAKE
+128 LYIIKVANTLAKE

-147 NHYFSKVI
+147 NHYFGKAI
-155 VSKGEF
+155 VSKAEF
-161 MIEDL
+161 MTEDL

-192 LIKEAT
+192 LIKEAIA
-198 TNKSKEVKEIKK
+198 NKSKDIKK
-210 SICELEKNLISMYI
+210 DILELEKDLISTYI
-224 LSEELNIAKSFIH
+224 LSEELNIAKSFIE
-237 DVLSNKSIDKNH
+237 DILSNKFIDKNH

-267 ERFKNLYNKL
+267 EKFKSLYNKL
-277 YTLYKIEENNKNYA
+277 YSLYKINESNKNYA
-291 PLKFDY
+291 HLKFDY

-310 KNYFEAI
+310 KNYFELI
-317 KSFNMPEFNIYN
+317 KSFDMPEFNIYN

-344 AALNK
+344 TVLNK

-369 VGKGNIENWEKTVNS
+369 VGKENIENWEKTVNS
-384 WETSFINFDYLM
+384 WEISFINFDYIMNLI
-396 TLVEVQK
+396 EVQK
-403 TMDIDYI
+403 TMDIDNI
-410 LDSLKVA
+410 LENLKIA
-417 EKGNKNNNITIAYK
+417 EKGNPNNNITIAYK

-438 DRTSFKKLCSNIMKS
+438 DRMSFKKLCGNIMKS
-453 KFSDYVIIQE
+453 KFSDYVIVQE
-463 YNDATHPANN
+463 YTDATHPANS

-485 GSKKDLILISFK
+485 GSKKELILISFK

-522 NGILIAP
+522 SGVLIAP

-536 KSYVSHNDKIRVYTR
+536 KSYVSHNEKIRVYTR

>member
-1 MEDIYIY
+1 MEDIFIY
-8 LAVSVFLVI
+8 LAVSVFLI
-17 ASLLILRNIFYKN
+17 ISSSIILKNIFYRD
-30 GKKSSKDIKRTIEEL
+30 GKKNSKDIKKTIEEL

-67 EIGEEESALEKFEM
+67 EIGKIELALEKYEL

-87 LEKKEELNICKK
+87 LEKREELNICKK

-128 LYTIKVANILAKE
+128 LYIIKVANTLAKE

-147 NHYFSKVI
+147 NHYFGKAI
-155 VSKGEF
+155 VSKAEF
-161 MIEDL
+161 MTEDL

-192 LIKEAT
+192 LIKEAIA
-198 TNKSKEVKEIKK
+198 NKSKDIKK
-210 SICELEKNLISMYI
+210 DILELEKDLISTYI
-224 LSEELNIAKSFIH
+224 LSEELNIAKSFIE
-237 DVLSNKSIDKNH
+237 DILSNKFIDKNH

-267 ERFKNLYNKL
+267 ERFKSLYNKL
-277 YTLYKIEENNKNYA
+277 YSLYKINESNKNYA
-291 PLKFDY
+291 HLKFDY

-310 KNYFEAI
+310 KNYFELI
-317 KSFNMPEFNIYN
+317 KSFDMPEFNIYN

-344 AALNK
+344 TVLNK

-369 VGKGNIENWEKTVNS
+369 VGKENIENWEKTVNS
-384 WETSFINFDYLM
+384 WEISFINFDYIMNLI
-396 TLVEVQK
+396 EVQK
-403 TMDIDYI
+403 TMDIDNI
-410 LDSLKVA
+410 LENLKIA
-417 EKGNKNNNITIAYK
+417 EKGNPNNNITIAYK

-438 DRTSFKKLCSNIMKS
+438 DRMSFKKLCGNIMKS
-453 KFSDYVIIQE
+453 KFSDYVIVQE
-463 YNDATHPANN
+463 YTDATHPANS

-485 GSKKDLILISFK
+485 GSKKELILISFK

-522 NGILIAP
+522 SGVLIAP

-536 KSYVSHNDKIRVYTR
+536 KSYVSHNEKIRVYTR